1 MAAGD
6 NMFVLPPKSIQLGD
20 RELEVA
26 YTIYLR
32 ELAEISPGMVTE
44 CREATDQTTNQ
55 LSRGRLNVWK
65 VEIVM

>member
-1 MAAGD
+1 MH
-6 NMFVLPPKSIQLGD
+6 
-20 RELEVA
+20 
-26 YTIYLR
+26 LR

-65 VEIVM
+65 AEIVMYAFSPDRRGW